1 MKIYRQEHSEIYNKF
16 SKLLRQ
22 ETVAIK
28 KYDNITSYFV
38 AEIDEEMVG
47 VVGWQQMKNGH
58 FRLKTDYVLAEY
70 RGKKIYSNLWDK
82 RINVILSYGATK
94 LSAYCTNMS
103 LPKYLK
109 EGFRIMS
116 VNNRGV
122 KYVVKKI

>member
-1 MKIYRQEHSEIYNKF
+1 MKIYRQEHSEVYNKF

-58 FRLKTDYVLAEY
+58 FITVNQEKTSFLNQELF
-70 RGKKIYSNLWDK
+70 RGGNFTKI
-82 RINVILSYGATK
+82 
-94 LSAYCTNMS
+94 
-103 LPKYLK
+103 
-109 EGFRIMS
+109 
-116 VNNRGV
+116 
-122 KYVVKKI
+122 